1 MRDFVSSLR
10 AQLVPHVNNLAHAGI
25 SSGSQ
30 PAVLWKD
37 RQLAAN
43 RMKYSGGALKLAP
56 VSLPKDSPAARAMEI
71 PTDPAAAARFEATFA
86 RFCETFPDAFF
97 VSERALIYLDP
108 KTQKEMTGRLLSAGF
123 HNQMGYFR
131 DDGPLYK
138 LLLNENEQ
146 HELDRLWQEFDY
158 VASIPSRQ
166 YNNFLW
172 YERSET
178 DFVRGDEFNFARAEE
193 KDAISESKMKHFSEV
208 YIAKA
213 VRKGASKAAVQAIED
228 YFKEMS
234 DRQRRCE
241 QLNVAAEPATSPR
254 IASIRRTG
262 LSPAA
267 VE

>member
-1 MRDFVSSLR
+1 
-10 AQLVPHVNNLAHAGI
+10 
-25 SSGSQ
+25 
-30 PAVLWKD
+30 
-37 RQLAAN
+37 
-43 RMKYSGGALKLAP
+43 MKYSGGALKLAA

-71 PTDPAAAARFEATFA
+71 PKDPAATTRFEATFA

-123 HNQMGYFR
+123 HNQMGHFR

-193 KDAISESKMKHFSEV
+193 KDAISETKMKHFSDV

-213 VRKGASKAAVQAIED
+213 IRKGASKAAVQVIED
-228 YFKEMS
+228 YFQEMS

-241 QLNVAAEPATSPR
+241 QLNAAAEPAHLR
-254 IASIRRTG
+254 IAILRRTG
-262 LSPAA
+262 LSPTA